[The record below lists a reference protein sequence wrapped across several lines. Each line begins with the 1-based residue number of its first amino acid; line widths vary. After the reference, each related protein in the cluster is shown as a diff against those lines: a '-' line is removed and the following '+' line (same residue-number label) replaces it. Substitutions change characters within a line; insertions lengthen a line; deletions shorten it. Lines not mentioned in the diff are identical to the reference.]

1 MLRFGAPMVRGMM
14 AMWILRVSDRF
25 FLQHYSS
32 TAEVGLYAMAVR
44 FAMILEMLVYVPFN
58 NNWPAVFF
66 RVANQKNAKIEF
78 SSLFTYFFL
87 LFCFFA
93 LAISIFSRPAI
104 QIMTTP
110 AYHDSVRAVPLLI
123 LSSLF
128 LGIYTNVTVGFSITG
143 KTEYHALTVLLAAA
157 TNVALNFLLIPQYGM
172 LGAATASVCAFGV
185 KMLVG
190 YMLAMRLYPIPY
202 NFLRLIRIAAAF
214 GLPFILHEV
223 IIPGSLP
230 LEIIFDL
237 GLLAGYLGLLVALG
251 FFSPQ
256 ERAWARAQVA
266 RIRNGLMALRS
277 VEYERSNA

>member
-1 MLRFGAPMVRGMM
+1 
-14 AMWILRVSDRF
+14 
-25 FLQHYSS
+25 
-32 TAEVGLYAMAVR
+32 
-44 FAMILEMLVYVPFN
+44 
-58 NNWPAVFF
+58 
-66 RVANQKNAKIEF
+66 
-78 SSLFTYFFL
+78 
-87 LFCFFA
+87 
-93 LAISIFSRPAI
+93 
-104 QIMTTP
+104 
-110 AYHDSVRAVPLLI
+110 
-123 LSSLF
+123 
-128 LGIYTNVTVGFSITG
+128 
-143 KTEYHALTVLLAAA
+143 
-157 TNVALNFLLIPQYGM
+157 
-172 LGAATASVCAFGV
+172 
-185 KMLVG
+185 
-190 YMLAMRLYPIPY
+190 MLAMRLYPIPY